1 MKRAFPIFPVAILSL
16 LGFAFSPLR
25 ASAQSKNGS
34 VEFVARATPS
44 GGLEEPVRGFPFFL
58 LSKSFE
64 EINREVDASL
74 PKPDM
79 DAFIDKLDVS
89 KELKAW
95 MKKNHWLQLSGG
107 DFVEKVK
114 PADVIEV
121 PEFFTAYLH
130 RNSGYAATNF
140 PKSKVKSS
148 DTAKDPA
155 KAAKGLA
162 DYKEAVRRY
171 IDQNPDTIDGIDLE
185 LAQSDPSSK
194 WNALQA
200 KRGPELHRTALDLAQ
215 SKYFVARTETDLHG
229 EGVLSGIQ
237 PGSYWLS
244 TLDISADVGDARLR
258 WDTQLN
264 VRPGEEARVALTN
277 VNASQVHDTP

>member
-1 MKRAFPIFPVAILSL
+1 MKREFTIAILSL
-16 LGFAFSPLR
+16 LSFALG
-25 ASAQSKNGS
+25 ASRTLAQTKNGS

-58 LSKSFE
+58 LTKSFE
-64 EINREVDASL
+64 EINQEADASL
-74 PKPDM
+74 PKPDRE
-79 DAFIDKLDVS
+79 AFIDKLEVS

-95 MKKNHWLQLSGG
+95 MRKNHWLQLSGTE
-107 DFVEKVK
+107 FIEKVK
-114 PADVIEV
+114 PGDVIEV

-130 RNSGYAATNF
+130 RNSGYPAANF

-148 DTAKDPA
+148 DATKDPA
-155 KAAKGLA
+155 KAAKALA

-171 IDQNPDTIDGIDLE
+171 IDQNPETIDGIDLE
-185 LAQSDPSSK
+185 LAQSDPSAK
-194 WNALQA
+194 WNTLQA
-200 KRGPELHRTALDLAQ
+200 KRGPELRRTVLDLAQ
-215 SKYFVARTETDLHG
+215 SKYLVARTETDLHG

-264 VRPGEEARVALTN
+264 VRPGEEAHVALTN
-277 VNASQVHDTP
+277 VNAVRLHDSP

>member
-1 MKRAFPIFPVAILSL
+1 MRREFPIVPIAILSL
-16 LGFAFSPLR
+16 LGFAFGPSRTP
-25 ASAQSKNGS
+25 AQAKGGS

-58 LSKSFE
+58 LTKSFE
-64 EINREVDASL
+64 EINREADASL

-79 DAFIDKLDVS
+79 DAFIDKLEVS

-95 MKKNHWLQLSGG
+95 MKKNHCLQLSGG
-107 DFVEKVK
+107 DFIEKVK

-121 PEFFTAYLH
+121 PEFLAAYLH
-130 RNSGYAATNF
+130 RNSGYPATNF

-148 DTAKDPA
+148 DAAKDPE
-155 KAAKGLA
+155 KAAKALA
-162 DYKEAVRRY
+162 DYNVAVRRY

-185 LAQSDPSSK
+185 LAQSDPSAK
-194 WNALQA
+194 WNTLQA
-200 KRGPELHRTALDLAQ
+200 KRGPELRRTALDLAQ
-215 SKYFVARTETDLHG
+215 SKYLVARTETDLHG
-229 EGVLSGIQ
+229 EGVLNGIQ

-258 WDTQLN
+258 WDTQLS
-264 VRPGEEARVALTN
+264 VRPGKEEHVALTN
-277 VNASQVHDTP
+277 VNAVRLHDSP